1 MRTRTIVNYILSVVA
16 IWAFIGHLIEG
27 AFIEASYWAWTA
39 PWIVAYAA
47 AIASIYGG
55 IIIRGTSNDAREKAY
70 ANSAAAMGSLVLL
83 GATLSAI
90 FLVPSLR

>member
-1 MRTRTIVNYILSVVA
+1 MRTRAIISYILSVVA

-55 IIIRGTSNDAREKAY
+55 IITRGTSNDAWEKAI
-70 ANSAAAMGSLVLL
+70 ANLAAAMGSLVFL
-83 GATLSAI
+83 GAMLSAI